1 MAKRKPVTPIT
12 NGDLKNKITI
22 EQLTL
27 VSDGQGGQVESWSAI
42 ATDYWAYVRETSA
55 SERLYAQKFQTQ
67 RSHEIWLRHDSVTST
82 ITEKMR
88 VIYDGKI
95 LQVKGVRNYD
105 TRDSY
110 IILDCEL
117 NRGN

>member
-1 MAKRKPVTPIT
+1 MAKRKPATPIT
-12 NGDLKNKITI
+12 TGDLKNKITV
-22 EQLTL
+22 EQLSLT
-27 VSDGQGGQVESWSAI
+27 SDGQGGQVESWSVV

-67 RSHEIWLRHDSVTST
+67 RSHEIWLRHDSVTET
-82 ITEKMR
+82 IDETMR
-88 VIYDGKI
+88 VLYDNKT

-105 TRDSY
+105 TRDSFV
-110 IILDCEL
+110 ILDCEL